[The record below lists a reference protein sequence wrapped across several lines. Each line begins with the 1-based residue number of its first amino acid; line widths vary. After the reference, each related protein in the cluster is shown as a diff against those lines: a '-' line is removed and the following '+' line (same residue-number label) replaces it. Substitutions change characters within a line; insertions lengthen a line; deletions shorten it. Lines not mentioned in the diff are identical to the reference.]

1 MRGAHFVGT
10 QIPLSCH
17 LIEVRQVLPPSL
29 IDFRKPRANT
39 SNVLKPEL
47 HLLGTSV
54 KITESPRAAPA
65 ADARIET
72 WNLQD

>member
-29 IDFRKPRANT
+29 IDVQETARKHVKRAKT
-39 SNVLKPEL
+39 
-47 HLLGTSV
+47 
-54 KITESPRAAPA
+54 RAASVG
-65 ADARIET
+65 DERQ
-72 WNLQD
+72 NN